1 MHIIRNK
8 KIPQNTCNLPPKV
21 VYYKRH
27 KEKGKS
33 ESKNLAL
40 NSCKIGG
47 KIEEK
52 VESLVKDKIEKI
64 GYELY
69 DVIYTK
75 EGSNKILRIVI
86 DSEKGISLD
95 DCEKV
100 NNEIKET
107 IDEANPI
114 EEQYFLEISSPGI
127 ERVLRKDKHL
137 EKNIGEEVTIKL
149 FKKDENG
156 KKEYLGKLKD
166 FNQEKIV
173 IEQEEKDINIE
184 RKNISQIKTVYN
196 W

>member
-1 MHIIRNK
+1 M
-8 KIPQNTCNLPPKV
+8 
-21 VYYKRH
+21 
-27 KEKGKS
+27 
-33 ESKNLAL
+33 A
-40 NSCKIGG
+40 

-127 ERVLRKDKHL
+127 ERLLRKDWQLK
-137 EKNIGEEVTIKL
+137 KFKGEEVNIKL

-156 KKEYLGKLKD
+156 KKEYTGTLGDGTENTLD
-166 FNQEKIV
+166 VETEGENTTIDRKI
-173 IEQEEKDINIE
+173 
-184 RKNISQIKTVYN
+184 ISQVKTVYTE
-196 W
+196 

>member
-1 MHIIRNK
+1 M
-8 KIPQNTCNLPPKV
+8 
-21 VYYKRH
+21 
-27 KEKGKS
+27 
-33 ESKNLAL
+33 A
-40 NSCKIGG
+40 

-69 DVIYTK
+69 DVLYVK

-86 DSEKGISLD
+86 DSENGISLD

-100 NNEIKET
+100 NNEIKEI

-127 ERVLRKDKHL
+127 ERLLRKDWQLRKF
-137 EKNIGEEVTIKL
+137 KGAEVNIKL

-156 KKEYLGKLKD
+156 KKEYVGALGNVTENTLD
-166 FNQEKIV
+166 VET
-173 IEQEEKDINIE
+173 ES
-184 RKNISQIKTVYN
+184 KNITIDRKIISQVKTVYTE
-196 W
+196 

>member
-1 MHIIRNK
+1 M
-8 KIPQNTCNLPPKV
+8 
-21 VYYKRH
+21 
-27 KEKGKS
+27 
-33 ESKNLAL
+33 A
-40 NSCKIGG
+40 

-52 VESLVKDKIEKI
+52 VESLVKEKIEKI

-86 DSEKGISLD
+86 DSENGISLD

-127 ERVLRKDKHL
+127 ERLLRKDWQLK
-137 EKNIGEEVTIKL
+137 KFKGTEVNIKL

-156 KKEYLGKLKD
+156 KKEYTGTLGDVTENTLD
-166 FNQEKIV
+166 VEA
-173 IEQEEKDINIE
+173 EG
-184 RKNISQIKTVYN
+184 KNITIDRKIISQVKTVYAE
-196 W
+196 

>member
-1 MHIIRNK
+1 M
-8 KIPQNTCNLPPKV
+8 
-21 VYYKRH
+21 
-27 KEKGKS
+27 
-33 ESKNLAL
+33 A
-40 NSCKIGG
+40 

-52 VESLVKDKIEKI
+52 VESLVKEKIEKV

-69 DVIYTK
+69 DVLYVK

-86 DSEKGISLD
+86 DSENGISLD

-127 ERVLRKDKHL
+127 ERLLRKDWQLK
-137 EKNIGEEVTIKL
+137 KFKGADVNIKL

-156 KKEYLGKLKD
+156 KKEYTGTLGEVTENTLD
-166 FNQEKIV
+166 VEIDGQNVTIDRKI
-173 IEQEEKDINIE
+173 
-184 RKNISQIKTVYN
+184 ISQVKTVYTE
-196 W
+196 

>member
-1 MHIIRNK
+1 M
-8 KIPQNTCNLPPKV
+8 
-21 VYYKRH
+21 
-27 KEKGKS
+27 
-33 ESKNLAL
+33 A
-40 NSCKIGG
+40 

-127 ERVLRKDKHL
+127 ERLLRKDWQLK
-137 EKNIGEEVTIKL
+137 KFKGTEVNIKL

-156 KKEYLGKLKD
+156 KKEYIGTLGDITENTLD
-166 FNQEKIV
+166 VEAEGENTTIDRKI
-173 IEQEEKDINIE
+173 
-184 RKNISQIKTVYN
+184 ISQVKTVYTE
-196 W
+196 

>member
-1 MHIIRNK
+1 M
-8 KIPQNTCNLPPKV
+8 
-21 VYYKRH
+21 
-27 KEKGKS
+27 
-33 ESKNLAL
+33 A
-40 NSCKIGG
+40 

-52 VESLVKDKIEKI
+52 VESLVKEKIEKV

-69 DVIYTK
+69 DVLYVK

-127 ERVLRKDKHL
+127 ERLLRKDWQLK
-137 EKNIGEEVTIKL
+137 KFKGTDVNIKL

-156 KKEYLGKLKD
+156 KKEYTGTLGEVTENTLD
-166 FNQEKIV
+166 VEIDGQNVTIDRKI
-173 IEQEEKDINIE
+173 
-184 RKNISQIKTVYN
+184 ISQVKTVYTE
-196 W
+196 

>member
-1 MHIIRNK
+1 M
-8 KIPQNTCNLPPKV
+8 
-21 VYYKRH
+21 
-27 KEKGKS
+27 
-33 ESKNLAL
+33 A
-40 NSCKIGG
+40 

-52 VESLVKDKIEKI
+52 VESLVKEKIEKV

-69 DVIYTK
+69 DVLYVK

-86 DSEKGISLD
+86 DSENGISLD

-127 ERVLRKDKHL
+127 ERLLRKDWQLK
-137 EKNIGEEVTIKL
+137 KFKGTDVNIKL

-156 KKEYLGKLKD
+156 KKEYTGTLGEVTENTLD
-166 FNQEKIV
+166 VEIDGQNVTIDRKI
-173 IEQEEKDINIE
+173 
-184 RKNISQIKTVYN
+184 ISQVKTVYTE
-196 W
+196 